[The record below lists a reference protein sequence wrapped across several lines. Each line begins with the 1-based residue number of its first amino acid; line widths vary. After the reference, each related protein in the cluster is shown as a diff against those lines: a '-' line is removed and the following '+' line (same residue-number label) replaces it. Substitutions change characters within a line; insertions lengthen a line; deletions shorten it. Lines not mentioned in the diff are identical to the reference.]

1 MNSQQEIIDKMITI
15 LSDLNEIKSISIISA
30 KKLFLQTLKAKNN
43 NIDTI
48 KYYENIFYRIDNFFN
63 ENHINETNQI
73 NDNLLILL
81 INQSLNEDLSANYI
95 NKMVSSIKYMMK
107 TLAEQKIIN
116 PVTFTVSKL
125 KEPEKRLNIIE
136 NNVLKTIFKY
146 LETQDLKTNL
156 IVSMLLATGLRR
168 KELSLLKIKN
178 IDLTEQS
185 ILVEDS
191 KTKQTR
197 YVFFTKELGSNI
209 KLYIETYNPKTFLF
223 EKSSNE
229 PISPRSISRILDK
242 IKICLNLEEL
252 SAHQFR
258 HTFGTIV
265 YEASKDIELTR
276 QLLGHSNYM
285 MTKRYVH
292 HSKDKL
298 KSQYDQFN
306 PFKSCLK

>member
-1 MNSQQEIIDKMITI
+1 MNSQQEIINKMINM
-15 LSDLNEIKSISIISA
+15 LSDLNESKSISIYSA
-30 KKLFLQTLKAKNN
+30 KKLFLATLTAKNN
-43 NIDTI
+43 NSDTI
-48 KYYENIFYRIDNFFN
+48 KYYKNIFYRIDNFFKV
-63 ENHINETNQI
+63 HQIKETNQI
-73 NDNLLILL
+73 NDNLLISL
-81 INQSLNEDLSANYI
+81 INQSLNEQLSANYI
-95 NKMVSSIKYMMK
+95 NKMISSIKYMMK

-125 KEPEKRLNIIE
+125 KEPEKRLNVIE
-136 NNVLKTIFKY
+136 HDNLLKIFNFI
-146 LETQDLKTNL
+146 ETQDLKTNL

-168 KELSLLKIKN
+168 KELSLIKLKN
-178 IDLTEQS
+178 ISLEEQC
-185 ILVEDS
+185 ILIEDS

-197 YVFFTKELGSNI
+197 YVFFTKELGISI
-209 KLYIETYNPKTFLF
+209 KLYVDTYNPVTYLF
-223 EKSSNE
+223 EKDFEE
-229 PISPRSISRILDK
+229 PISPRSISRILNK